1 MTADYKF
8 KPFIPEFLPAVG
20 DIDAFL
26 KIIPPETTLSGDI
39 FDENILQLGLLVL
52 DEPAANQSDPALLHL
67 QLRVSNDEL
76 ITGHAQGHIV
86 SCSFA
91 TVFII
96 LNKYFKVVKK
106 IDNVEKNAKVIDK
119 WIKDVSHLHKSKSS
133 PVVRYSQ

>member
-67 QLRVSNDEL
+67 QLRASNDEL

-86 SCSFA
+86 SCGFPNR
-91 TVFII
+91 VFII
-96 LNKYFKVVKK
+96 K
-106 IDNVEKNAKVIDK
+106 
-119 WIKDVSHLHKSKSS
+119 
-133 PVVRYSQ
+133 